1 MLTRTCVARLR
12 RRRDRT
18 RSVTFAEEKEQS
30 CSSSVLHSTTTVP
43 TPLGG
48 RIGGSDP
55 ISARTGESL
64 ALTSTYRLLC
74 SAYTCTSSLKRLAG
88 WAPAQKARQPW
99 REQSGDAGAERF
111 LSSRQECLV
120 CYAGPAGGQIADEG
134 GLVRLYTRATRTTG
148 GDSRNRL
155 RARGGNSPGRVRPRG
170 GDSRGEGRRLGAARR
185 PGRVPLGGASG
196 SSPVPRAPPLP
207 CGPFLD
213 WGGHHGTTLSCA
225 RRWGWTMWGL
235 SRSRG

>member
-1 MLTRTCVARLR
+1 MARLR

-74 SAYTCTSSLKRLAG
+74 SAYACTSSLKRLAG

-120 CYAGPAGGQIADEG
+120 CYAGPAGGQIA
-134 GLVRLYTRATRTTG
+134 
-148 GDSRNRL
+148 S
-155 RARGGNSPGRVRPRG
+155 
-170 GDSRGEGRRLGAARR
+170 
-185 PGRVPLGGASG
+185 
-196 SSPVPRAPPLP
+196 
-207 CGPFLD
+207 GPFLD
-213 WGGHHGTTLSCA
+213 WGGHHHGTTFSCA
-225 RRWGWTMWGL
+225 RRWGWRMWGL
-235 SRSRG
+235 SRSSG